1 MLKVNILMSTYNGEK
16 YIEEQIQSIL
26 NQEEVIIKLYIRDDG
41 STDNTVKII
50 ESFNKENIVLFK
62 MSNIGWKKSFLEL
75 TKLVE
80 YHDDEYYAFS
90 DQDDVWK
97 KNKISIAINYLE
109 EKKSSSQIRAYCS
122 NQSFVDNKLN
132 KIDYKISKKFTE
144 PDLYHVI
151 VNGFGMGCTEV
162 FSSELFRLIKNSKY
176 NGLNITHD
184 VIVSVLGTYFGEMHR
199 DDNSYILYRQHSD
212 NAGSTHQSF
221 LNKII
226 NSFNFKD
233 IFIIDNVLYLLE
245 NFEDLMTNSQKSLI
259 LCFLNMDKLKNKIRL
274 IFNKKVSRDTFF
286 GTLKIKLYILL
297 YRKGEKK

>member
-109 EKKSSSQIRAYCS
+109 EKKSSSQIRAYC
-122 NQSFVDNKLN
+122 
-132 KIDYKISKKFTE
+132 KIGRA
-144 PDLYHVI
+144 HV
-151 VNGFGMGCTEV
+151 
-162 FSSELFRLIKNSKY
+162 
-176 NGLNITHD
+176 
-184 VIVSVLGTYFGEMHR
+184 
-199 DDNSYILYRQHSD
+199 
-212 NAGSTHQSF
+212 
-221 LNKII
+221 
-226 NSFNFKD
+226 
-233 IFIIDNVLYLLE
+233 
-245 NFEDLMTNSQKSLI
+245 
-259 LCFLNMDKLKNKIRL
+259 
-274 IFNKKVSRDTFF
+274 
-286 GTLKIKLYILL
+286 
-297 YRKGEKK
+297 